1 MRKRY
6 VIKSTGSKKKK
17 KKKNKKNK
25 KKKKSAVQIGEWEF
39 CLLFQ
44 RTVSVT
50 KFSLIS
56 WIVFSIKICRGNK
69 SKG

>member
-6 VIKSTGSKKKK
+6 VTKSTDS
-17 KKKNKKNK
+17 
-25 KKKKSAVQIGEWEF
+25 KKKKSAVQIGEWDF

-44 RTVSVT
+44 WTASVT

-56 WIVFSIKICRGNK
+56 WIVFLLRSAREIKA
-69 SKG
+69 KGRAKLAGDDR

>member
-6 VIKSTGSKKKK
+6 VIKSTGSK
-17 KKKNKKNK
+17 K

-56 WIVFSIKICRGNK
+56 WIVFSIKICQGNK